1 MKYCKKTLYHK
12 LTFTHKL
19 IFTHKLTKL
28 NVTAKENIFDQKLR
42 KLIRREEKLILCHK
56 DIREFCLV
64 IINAA
69 YFLSSWTIK
78 KYP

>member
-1 MKYCKKTLYHK
+1 M
-12 LTFTHKL
+12 
-19 IFTHKLTKL
+19 
-28 NVTAKENIFDQKLR
+28 TAKEIIFDQKLR